1 MTIFQPL
8 PVAEWPQEM
17 HTAMAA
23 MSPPNPRHPR
33 PKHHGR
39 PKALNILGV
48 LAHHPAL
55 AQAFFTFNGHNL
67 RTTTLSERER
77 ELLVLRTAAVRQSSY
92 EWAQHVVMAHDVGI
106 DNDELS
112 WIAWGPDAPAWST
125 HESALL
131 RAVDELIESG
141 AIQPETLAVLSE
153 SFGIQQILDVVFT
166 VGAYETLGWM
176 LKSLGV
182 ELDDDIRSW
191 LNHPPEANPR

>member
-1 MTIFQPL
+1 M
-8 PVAEWPQEM
+8 
-17 HTAMAA
+17 
-23 MSPPNPRHPR
+23 
-33 PKHHGR
+33 
-39 PKALNILGV
+39 
-48 LAHHPAL
+48 

-125 HESALL
+125 HEAALL

-141 AIQPETLAVLSE
+141 AIQPDTLAVLSE
-153 SFGIQQILDVVFT
+153 SFDIQQILDVVFT

-176 LKSLGV
+176 LKSFGV

-191 LNHPPEANPR
+191 LNHPPEANLP